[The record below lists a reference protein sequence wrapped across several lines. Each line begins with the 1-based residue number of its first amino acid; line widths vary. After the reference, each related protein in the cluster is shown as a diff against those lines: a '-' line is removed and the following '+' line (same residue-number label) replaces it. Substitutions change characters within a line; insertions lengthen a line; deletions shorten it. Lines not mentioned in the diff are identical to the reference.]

1 MNTYIK
7 NFIKPKSSDKD
18 YGYAY
23 FQGNIKCNYKPF
35 DGEDVVNR
43 FVLGTWKSKKHKAPK
58 HNTNL
63 PTIHHTHQFIW
74 EIQFQNI
81 ANQCIFTIRL
91 RNFKL
96 E

>member
-43 FVLGTWKSKKHKAPK
+43 FVLGT
-58 HNTNL
+58 
-63 PTIHHTHQFIW
+63 
-74 EIQFQNI
+74 
-81 ANQCIFTIRL
+81 
-91 RNFKL
+91 
-96 E
+96 